1 MFDAILRRMRDL
13 VRTSRYV
20 MTLHAVDETEAD
32 GLTVFDVEHCVL
44 TGEIVGRQ
52 RDRHTTEWKYLVS
65 GRTLDGEKVVVVA
78 KIGPTRRL
86 VIITVYSL

>member
-1 MFDAILRRMRDL
+1 MFDAILRQMRDM
-13 VRTSRYV
+13 VRMSRYV
-20 MTLHAVDETEAD
+20 MTLLAVDEMEAD

-52 RDRHTTEWKYLVS
+52 RDRRTTEWKYLVS
-65 GRTLDGEKVVVVA
+65 GRTLDGEKAVVVA
-78 KIGPTRRL
+78 KMGPTGKL